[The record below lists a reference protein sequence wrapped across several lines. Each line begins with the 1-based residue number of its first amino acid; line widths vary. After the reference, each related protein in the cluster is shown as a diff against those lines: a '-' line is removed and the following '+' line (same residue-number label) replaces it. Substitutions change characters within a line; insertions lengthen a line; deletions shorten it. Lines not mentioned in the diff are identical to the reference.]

1 MFAVNR
7 FHQRYVPGLDTEA
20 IAHYLATGAG
30 LKGSC
35 REYLFNKRP
44 ELDVQ
49 KMCSSLQAASWWA
62 GVTG

>member
-1 MFAVNR
+1 VFAVNR

-44 ELDVQ
+44 
-49 KMCSSLQAASWWA
+49 
-62 GVTG
+62 